1 MRFKVIAFT
10 LMAGFATPA
19 FSQDTVQPLRQ
30 ALDHLPQI
38 VGTNPAPMQAYFF
51 DVQAW
56 GHASSQKIPTTAL
69 TPLFFAS
76 SIEPLKELSFAAG
89 DAWTQKSGIA
99 FKDINYFVGFG
110 EPPQTVSYWGLR
122 DAQAAAR
129 LMDALKQRE
138 FVDVPGAVPG
148 VLGNGNPKHKMDLK
162 KADRLNP
169 WRGPVGKVYFVKHL
183 GNAIAQ
189 SPAPQA
195 MAVLTKAKPSLAENV
210 VVSAALDGLSATTGV
225 DEGRIIQAAVISPAF
240 GFSSFDP
247 TKFLDHRPADAK
259 RLIKRE
265 ESKQNAGIPPYL
277 GGILADIK
285 QKDRPG
291 MAVSL
296 VYPDCGAADK
306 AVKGIKARWA
316 ENRAEGLD
324 ADVTTQTVENAGT
337 LCAAVVTLI
346 GQETKNSAN
355 PVFAFIIG
363 QYLRRDFNLLQIGV
377 QR

>member
-1 MRFKVIAFT
+1 MHIKT
-10 LMAGFATPA
+10 LILTLVAGLASPA
-19 FSQDTVQPLRQ
+19 FSQDTIQPLRQ
-30 ALDHLPQI
+30 ALDHLPQV
-38 VGTNPAPMQAYFF
+38 VGTSPAPIQAYFF

-56 GHASSQKIPTTAL
+56 GHAGSQNIPTTAL
-69 TPLFFAS
+69 TSLFFARL
-76 SIEPLKELSFAAG
+76 IEPLKQLSFAAG

-99 FKDINYFVGFG
+99 FKDINYFVGLG

-122 DAQAAAR
+122 DEQAAAR

-169 WRGPVGKVYFVKHL
+169 WRGTVGKVYFVKQL

-240 GFSSFDP
+240 GFSASDP
-247 TKFLDHRPADAK
+247 TKVLDHRPADAK
-259 RLIKRE
+259 RLIKRQ
-265 ESKQNAGIPPYL
+265 ESKQNGGVPPYL

-296 VYPDCGAADK
+296 VYPDCGAVDK
-306 AVKGIKARWA
+306 AARYQGA
-316 ENRAEGLD
+316 LGRKTARGYRCGCH
-324 ADVTTQTVENAGT
+324 NA
-337 LCAAVVTLI
+337 
-346 GQETKNSAN
+346 NS
-355 PVFAFIIG
+355 
-363 QYLRRDFNLLQIGV
+363 RE
-377 QR
+377 